1 MPQQPLSLSS
11 AITLISLMAC
21 ALLSVACEDIDSVD
35 LNAGAQG
42 AGVQTYYTPPPY
54 PPEDYPSAGT
64 GISVPPSAGATST
77 QAGGTSSPPPFTPP
91 PNARRCEFDGQCL
104 EGQYCYME
112 YCIDQQPCWLYGAE
126 TECPSGYVCVDGL
139 CFEDGG
145 EGSCLSVSPGEVN
158 FGEVSRGDV
167 ATQEVTLSACGS
179 APVSVTQVAL
189 SPSSPDTFGVE
200 GGAPL
205 SLSPG
210 QSETFTVSYSPG
222 MVGSESGVVN
232 VVSTDFNNPN
242 QQVRL
247 SATGTPPALEDTGL
261 HVRLEWSTNAT
272 DVDLHLLGP
281 NGTLWSC
288 ERDCNFSN
296 PTPSWGDP
304 LSDLDDPYLDLDDV
318 DGYGPENINIQTP
331 APGVYTVVIHY
342 WDDHGGATP
351 LATVHAL
358 SYGEVVATIGPEP
371 LNQVGDVWYAFEI
384 EFPGNIVRPL
394 NRFDYSP
401 ASVPSCK

>member
-11 AITLISLMAC
+11 AAITLISLSAC
-21 ALLSVACEDIDSVD
+21 ALLSVACEDIESAD

-42 AGVQTYYTPPPY
+42 AGVQPYYPPP
-54 PPEDYPSAGT
+54 PENPDYPSAGT
-64 GISVPPSAGATST
+64 GSNVPPTAGVASMPM
-77 QAGGTSSPPPFTPP
+77 GGTSSPPPFTPP
-91 PNARRCEFDGQCL
+91 PDARRCEFDGQCL
-104 EGQYCYME
+104 DGQYCYME
-112 YCIDQQPCWLYGAE
+112 YCIDQQPCYLNGAE
-126 TECPSGYVCVDGL
+126 AECPSGFVCVGGL

-232 VVSTDFNNPN
+232 VVSTD
-242 QQVRL
+242 L
-247 SATGTPPALEDTGL
+247 T
-261 HVRLEWSTNAT
+261 
-272 DVDLHLLGP
+272 
-281 NGTLWSC
+281 TL
-288 ERDCNFSN
+288 
-296 PTPSWGDP
+296 
-304 LSDLDDPYLDLDDV
+304 
-318 DGYGPENINIQTP
+318 IN
-331 APGVYTVVIHY
+331 
-342 WDDHGGATP
+342 
-351 LATVHAL
+351 
-358 SYGEVVATIGPEP
+358 
-371 LNQVGDVWYAFEI
+371 
-384 EFPGNIVRPL
+384 
-394 NRFDYSP
+394 
-401 ASVPSCK
+401 K